1 MPQIQELEGR
11 FKVTEADR
19 RVVAEFKKN
28 PVGHHTPE
36 LQQVL
41 NRFRGAPMADKY
53 CLIIETPFKKWRLGQ
68 TTGDRAQPVKPLDK
82 TFTSLEDAEWHVF
95 KLRWKMHTGETLK

>member
-1 MPQIQELEGR
+1 MPQIQEPEGR
-11 FKVTEADR
+11 FKISKADR
-19 RVVAEFKKN
+19 RVIAEFKKC

-41 NRFRGAPMADKY
+41 NKFRGAPMADKY
-53 CLIIETPFKKWRLGQ
+53 CLVTLTPYKKWRLGM
-68 TTGDRAQPVKPLDK
+68 TTGDRAEPVKLLDS